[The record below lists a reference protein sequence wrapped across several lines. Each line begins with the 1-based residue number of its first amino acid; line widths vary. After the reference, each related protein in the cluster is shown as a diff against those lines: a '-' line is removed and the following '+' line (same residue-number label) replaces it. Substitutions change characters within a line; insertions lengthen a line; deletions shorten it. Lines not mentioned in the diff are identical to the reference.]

1 MKKTFLINL
10 LLLLM
15 INIIIKPVWLLGID
29 RGVQNLV
36 GPESYGLYYALF
48 NLTFIFSIFAD
59 VGLTNYNNR
68 NIAQHHFLL
77 KKYLPDVL
85 ALKIILSGLFAII
98 VIIAGLIMGYSG
110 LSFQLLLWLALN
122 QAINSFIL
130 FFRSNISGLQKF
142 KTDSLLSSLDKLL
155 MIIILAPVLYGG
167 LEVDLTIK
175 TFVLL
180 QTVSLSL
187 TATIAFAVVIFY
199 SGTIS
204 FKPSLT
210 RMKSILKSAYPFA
223 LLIVLMMIYTRLDT
237 VMLER
242 MLPDGAIESG
252 YYAMGYRLL
261 DASSMIAYLFA
272 TLLLPMFA
280 TMLKKKKSPAPL
292 AGISFSLLFGG
303 SVVLASLCF
312 FQREQIFTLLYPGT
326 TEYANNLFGLLMMVF
341 VFTSTN
347 YVFGTL
353 LTANGSLK
361 KLNRVAII
369 GVFIN
374 VILNFI
380 LIPEYKAEGAVWATI
395 FTQGFTAMA
404 QLIICKK
411 EFNFTPKILKV
422 LAFIGFLTLTPIGMW
437 MIKTAGHFNHIQ
449 ELLLQITLG
458 LALVFG
464 LKIIPLGKG
473 ISFLRS
479 MGGQKRF

>member
-10 LLLLM
+10 ILLLM
-15 INIIIKPVWLLGID
+15 INIIIKPLWLLGID

-68 NIAQHHFLL
+68 NIAQHSYLL

-85 ALKIILSGLFAII
+85 ALKITLSMIFALIVTSVGLM
-98 VIIAGLIMGYSG
+98 MGYSG
-110 LSFQLLLWLALN
+110 LAFQLLLWLALN
-122 QAINSFIL
+122 QAISSFIL

-142 KTDSLLSSLDKLL
+142 KTDSLLSSLDKLI
-155 MIIILAPVLYGG
+155 MIGLLAPVLYGG
-167 LEVDLTIK
+167 LEIDLTIK

-187 TATIAFAVVIFY
+187 TATVAFAVVIFY

-204 FKPSLT
+204 FRPSLT
-210 RMKSILKSAYPFA
+210 RMKSIIKSAYPFA

-242 MLPDGAIESG
+242 ILPDGAIESG

-280 TMLKKKKSPAPL
+280 SLIKKNKSTESL

-312 FQREQIFTLLYPGT
+312 FQRENIFNLLYPGT
-326 TEYANNLFGLLMMVF
+326 PEYASNLFGLLMMVF

-353 LTANGSLK
+353 LTASGSLK

-369 GVFIN
+369 GVIIN
-374 VILNFI
+374 VGLNFL
-380 LIPEYKAEGAVWATI
+380 LIPQFKAEGAVWATI
-395 FTQGFTAMA
+395 FTQGFTALA
-404 QLIICKK
+404 QLIICKS
-411 EFNFTPKILKV
+411 EFKFKPNILKT
-422 LAFIGFLTLTPIGMW
+422 LAFISFLILTPLAMW
-437 MIKTAGHFNHIQ
+437 AVSQ
-449 ELLLQITLG
+449 TLG
-458 LALVFG
+458 LTTFQEICAQLIIGLIIVFG
-464 LKIIPLGKG
+464 LKIIPLTDG

-479 MGGQKRF
+479 MGSQKRF